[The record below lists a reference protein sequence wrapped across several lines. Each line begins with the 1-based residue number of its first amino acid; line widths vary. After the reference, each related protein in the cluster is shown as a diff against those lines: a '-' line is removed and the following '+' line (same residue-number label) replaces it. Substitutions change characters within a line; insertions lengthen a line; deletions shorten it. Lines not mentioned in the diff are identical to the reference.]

1 MVAADILNV
10 LCALAVVFLPMLL
23 AWFVVSRT
31 ARRNH
36 HLKEPPLPR
45 SGDTMKDSQAL
56 KGHRLYRRRRRHPK
70 PER

>member
-10 LCALAVVFLPMLL
+10 LCALAVVFLPMLF
-23 AWFVVSRT
+23 AWFAVSRGV
-31 ARRNH
+31 RRH
-36 HLKEPPLPR
+36 HDLRKPPLPR